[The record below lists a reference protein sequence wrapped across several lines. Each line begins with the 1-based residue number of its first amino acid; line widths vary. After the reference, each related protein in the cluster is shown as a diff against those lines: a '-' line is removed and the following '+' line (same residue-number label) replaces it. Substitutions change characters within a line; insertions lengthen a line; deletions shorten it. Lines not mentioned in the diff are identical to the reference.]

1 SVGTRCWICLFEG
14 PGHPGGD
21 RLILQVKEAQASV
34 LEPYVGA
41 STLAHHGM
49 RVVAGQRL
57 TQAASDIFLGWAE
70 AARSGRQYYVRQ
82 LWDAKGSR
90 DPMTMAVGELRYYG

>member
-1 SVGTRCWICLFEG
+1 MLDLPARRSG
-14 PGHPGGD
+14 PPGGD

-41 STLAHHGM
+41 STLGHHGR

-57 TQAASDIFLGWAE
+57 TQAASDMFLGWGE
-70 AARSGRQYYVRQ
+70 APAAGISTTCASSG
-82 LWDAKGSR
+82 
-90 DPMTMAVGELRYYG
+90 T